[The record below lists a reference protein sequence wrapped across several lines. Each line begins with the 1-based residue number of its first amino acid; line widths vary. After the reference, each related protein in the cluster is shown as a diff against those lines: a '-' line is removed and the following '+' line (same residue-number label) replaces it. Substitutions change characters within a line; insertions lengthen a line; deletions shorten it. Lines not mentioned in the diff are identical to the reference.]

1 MKKIAPLFI
10 ATSLFLSIQSIAYA
24 ESGRTDVTYQENV
37 IANPYDIKIYDFTDK
52 NKSLYFSTSNPDG
65 NFGGIS
71 AVINGKK
78 YTDIFDFVKSNVKE
92 ELYFGK
98 KFPAGT
104 KIDIYA
110 NFLEYGTLDEKEV
123 FLKTIVVQ
131 DKTAPK
137 ITLGDFSIRSTS
149 LAISTNEAATV
160 TATYNGQKIA
170 VKKISN
176 TKWKATFKKPL
187 KNKKLVVTAK
197 DTTGN
202 ASTASATST
211 VPSDIAVIGDY
222 IQVGDKYV
230 SGLTSNA
237 NKTDKVY
244 LKMGGKTYKGNV
256 KNNKFTIKLPSNIP
270 SPKKIKFYLKDKF
283 GNTLDVD
290 NFRKTYKY
298 IEPKVGMTKAQV
310 LNTIQGAPDSKSSD
324 TYGKDRYDYWCYDFY
339 DYTEYVNFYNGKV
352 MSISRYDN

>member
-1 MKKIAPLFI
+1 MKKIVLIMI
-10 ATSLFLSIQSIAYA
+10 AASLVLGGNSIVHA
-24 ESGRTDVTYQENV
+24 EDITTTQENNTV
-37 IANPYDIKIYDFTDK
+37 NPYTIKVYDFTDK
-52 NKSLYFSTSNPDG
+52 SKSLYFSSPNPDG
-65 NFGGIS
+65 NFEG
-71 AVINGKK
+71 VFVKINGKK
-78 YTDIFDFVKSNVKE
+78 YDDIFDYIRANEKY

-98 KFPAGT
+98 TFPTGT
-104 KIDIYA
+104 KIDVYA
-110 NFLEYGTLDEKEV
+110 AFLEHGTLDDKEV
-123 FLKTIVVQ
+123 FVKTITVK
-131 DKTAPK
+131 DTTGPIIK
-137 ITLGDFSIRSTS
+137 LSDFSIRSTS
-149 LAISTNEAATV
+149 VTISTEKGSTV
-160 TATYNGQKIA
+160 NATYNGKKIP
-170 VKKISN
+170 VKKISD
-176 TKWKATFKKPL
+176 TKWKATFKKPIT
-187 KNKKLVVTAK
+187 NKKLVVTAK
-197 DTTGN
+197 DSDGN

-237 NKTDKVY
+237 KKTDKVY
-244 LKMGGKTYKGNV
+244 LKMGDKTYKSNV
-256 KNNKFTIKLPSNIP
+256 KNDKFTIKLPSNIP

-290 NFRKTYKY
+290 NFRKTYTY

-310 LNTIQGAPDSKSSD
+310 LNTIQGSPDSKSSD